1 MSWLAGKVILDMNA
15 NISVAVMDEELKNVM
30 RLRGCVFVSLDTSEQ
45 PALTPV
51 HQDSTGRIVKEHANV
66 NMEFVATNRVS
77 AVAIQVGTVI
87 HVSFLVKQD
96 GGGRTVTEDVKMMKN
111 VTDLL
116 ATN

>member
-1 MSWLAGKVILDMNA
+1 M
-15 NISVAVMDEELKNVM
+15 
-30 RLRGCVFVSLDTSEQ
+30 
-45 PALTPV
+45 
-51 HQDSTGRIVKEHANV
+51 

-111 VTDLL
+111 VTDLQK
-116 ATN
+116 